1 MEIKSNRYQ
10 LTNRLTLSLYG
21 SNLDIC
27 SQNEQTV
34 SLVYFSCLGFYPVCP
49 GKPSYQ
55 VGLPQF
61 KEVRL
66 ELPSGQVTILT

>member
-1 MEIKSNRYQ
+1 MNRQ
-10 LTNRLTLSLYG
+10 LAWY
-21 SNLDIC
+21 I
-27 SQNEQTV
+27 
-34 SLVYFSCLGFYPVCP
+34 FSCLDFYLVCP

-66 ELPSGQVTILT
+66 KLPSGQVTILTPKAGQG